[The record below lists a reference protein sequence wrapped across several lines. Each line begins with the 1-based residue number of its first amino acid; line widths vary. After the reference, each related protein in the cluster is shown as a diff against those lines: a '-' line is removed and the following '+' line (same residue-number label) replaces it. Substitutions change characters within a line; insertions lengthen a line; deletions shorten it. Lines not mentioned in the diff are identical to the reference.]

1 MGLGF
6 KTAYL
11 GPAGGMVPRPE
22 HAALLL
28 VTHPG
33 GGKSFDYEDYRGG
46 SDLILLDSKLRTL
59 RDLTTAS
66 STEASEHAGRVAV
79 RTLEPVVFEDR
90 SGSVR
95 GTRRSSFDQFV
106 FKSFELPTDVATT
119 AVVDWLNETWPNVL
133 DDQGLQDWLPILN
146 ATTPSL
152 TYP

>member
-11 GPAGGMVPRPE
+11 GSAGGMVPRPE
-22 HAALLL
+22 HAALLV

-59 RDLTTAS
+59 RDQHS
-66 STEASEHAGRVAV
+66 HSTEAGEYAGRVAV

-106 FKSFELPTDVATT
+106 FKSFELPTDVTTT
-119 AVVDWLNETWPNVL
+119 AVVDWLNESWPNVL
-133 DDQGLQDWLPILN
+133 DDQGLQDWLPTLD